1 MQFNCKTINLK
12 NALLKTERIVS
23 KQITLPVLGNILL
36 GVERGMLVVSS
47 TNLEMAIKIY
57 LGGKIEK
64 EGQITVPARILSG
77 FLSSVEDE
85 VIEGELIGEDLVV
98 RSRKHKLKIKGMDAK
113 EFPIIPEFD
122 GAFFFKIKADVFGEF
137 ISNIMIS
144 VAHNDTR
151 QELNGVLVRFFED
164 SLIFAS
170 TDSFRL
176 SEVKIKLDKK
186 DITEEYLIFIKSN
199 PSVILPAMALM
210 EIQKVFEKGEVEIKI
225 DQNQF
230 FAQNKEAKIVS
241 RLIDGNY
248 PEYQQILPEK
258 YETTIKINKNELLSA
273 LKIAFLVAGSQ
284 NGEVSIKN
292 KEDKKGLVLTSQ
304 SMDSGENVSEIAG
317 ESTGSDFEMIF
328 NCRYFLEG
336 LNGLMSDK
344 PEIVLKVNKKN
355 TPVCLKGLDKQGK
368 EKDEMAYIIMP
379 IVKD

>member
-77 FLSSVEDE
+77 FLSSVEDD
-85 VIEGELIGEDLVV
+85 VIEGELIGEDLVIKAK
-98 RSRKHKLKIKGMDAK
+98 KHKLKIKGMDAK
-113 EFPIIPEFD
+113 EFPLIPEFTGD
-122 GAFFFKIKADVFGEF
+122 FFFKTEASFLGEF

-144 VAHNDTR
+144 VAHNDSR
-151 QELNGVLVRFFED
+151 QELNGVLIRFFED
-164 SLIFAS
+164 CLIFAS

-176 SEVKIKLDKK
+176 SEVKVKLEKK
-186 DITEEYLIFIKSN
+186 DIKDEYLVFIKNN

-210 EIQKVFEKGEVEIKI
+210 EIQKVFEKGEIEFKV

-230 FAQNKEAKIVS
+230 FIQNKEAKIVS

-258 YETTIKINKNELLSA
+258 YETVIKINKNELVSA

-284 NGEVSIKN
+284 NGEVSIRN
-292 KEDKKGLVLTSQ
+292 KEDKKGIILTSQ
-304 SMDSGENVSEIAG
+304 SMDSGDNISEIAG

-336 LNGLMSDK
+336 LNGIVSDG
-344 PEIVLKVNKKN
+344 PEILLKINKKN

-368 EKDEMAYIIMP
+368 EKEDRSYIIMP

>member
-1 MQFNCKTINLK
+1 MKFNCKTINLK

-23 KQITLPVLGNILL
+23 KQITLPVLGNVLL
-36 GVERGMLVVSS
+36 SVERGMLVVSS

-77 FLSSVEDE
+77 FLSSIEDE
-85 VIEGELIGEDLVV
+85 IIEGELIGEDLVIK
-98 RSRKHKLKIKGMDAK
+98 SEKHKLKIKGMDAK
-113 EFPIIPEFD
+113 EFPLIPEFS
-122 GAFFFKIKADVFGEF
+122 GEFFFKLETNVFSEF

-176 SEVKIKLDKK
+176 SEIKINLNKKL
-186 DITEEYLIFIKSN
+186 ITEEYLVFIKNTS
-199 PSVILPAMALM
+199 SIILPALALT
-210 EIQKVFEKGEVEIKI
+210 EIQKVFEKGEVEVKI

-230 FAQNKEAKIVS
+230 FIQNKEAKIVS
-241 RLIDGNY
+241 RLINGNY

-258 YETTIKINKNELLSA
+258 YETIIKIDKKELLSV

-284 NGEVSIKN
+284 NGEVIMKN
-292 KEDKKGLVLTSQ
+292 TEDKKALVFISQ
-304 SMDSGENVSEIAG
+304 SMDSGENISEIQADIQG
-317 ESTGSDFEMIF
+317 EDFEMIF

-336 LNGLMSDK
+336 LNVLISDK
-344 PEIVLKVNKKN
+344 KEILLKINKKN
-355 TPVCLKGLDKQGK
+355 TPVCLKGLEKDGK
-368 EKDEMAYIIMP
+368 ERNDMAYIIMP